1 MIPQAKTTN
10 GAIYRKCKAL
20 VGSTDYDFKEK
31 RELPE
36 GENHHHHRAGQLKE
50 DLQAEAKR
58 IKLDLSNLNKGEK

>member
-36 GENHHHHRAGQLKE
+36 GENRHRAGQLAE
-50 DLQAEAKR
+50 DLHAEAER
-58 IKLDLSNLNKGEK
+58 TLL